1 MQKQALAGR
10 VAVLT
15 GGTAGIGLQS
25 ALMLAAQGAAVV
37 VVSRDP
43 ERVRNAVELLKSEC
57 PDAICYGLECDV
69 SLPEGAD
76 HMAGVVDQAFGR
88 VDILVA
94 AAGVLRVAGGKIRTL
109 QETPLE
115 DFEEIIRINLTGTY
129 LSNRAV
135 LPMMVRQQSGCII
148 NLSSTSG
155 RKGYAYDTCYCA
167 SKFGV
172 IGMTEALAQELRP
185 HGIRV
190 CAVLPGAIET
200 DMWEQNGPIPKPEV
214 LLPVARV
221 AALIAEIAACPDDV
235 ELSELI
241 IEPFQ
246 QMERPVWRN

>member
-1 MQKQALAGR
+1 VLKQALADR

-15 GGTAGIGLQS
+15 GGTAGIGLQAAS
-25 ALMLAAQGAAVV
+25 MLAAAGAAII

-43 ERVRNAVELLKSEC
+43 ERVRNAVAWLESQYPEN
-57 PDAICYGLECDV
+57 DVSGLECDV
-69 SLPEGAD
+69 SLPEGAET
-76 HMAGVVDQAFGR
+76 MARTVESKFGR

-109 QETPLE
+109 QETPLA
-115 DFEEIIRINLTGTY
+115 DFEEIIRINLTGTF

-135 LPMMVRQQSGCII
+135 VPMMIRQQSGCII

-172 IGMTEALAQELRP
+172 IGMTEALAEELKI
-185 HGIRV
+185 HGIKV

-221 AALIAEIAACPDDV
+221 AALIAEIAAAPDDV
-235 ELSELI
+235 ELAEMI